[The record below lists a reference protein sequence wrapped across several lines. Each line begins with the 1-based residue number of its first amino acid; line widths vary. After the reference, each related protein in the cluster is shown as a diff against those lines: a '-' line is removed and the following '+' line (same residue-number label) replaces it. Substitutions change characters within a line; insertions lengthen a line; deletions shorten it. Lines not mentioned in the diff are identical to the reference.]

1 MQSSHS
7 VFVPLCTLL
16 SLGTRS
22 ARCRAAA
29 LRPPSREQQRWPM
42 DHGGA
47 ISGTLAHSLR
57 SYLAPMYRIAFPSL
71 PRLPEIDLLPT
82 LLVQD

>member
-1 MQSSHS
+1 
-7 VFVPLCTLL
+7 
-16 SLGTRS
+16 
-22 ARCRAAA
+22 
-29 LRPPSREQQRWPM
+29 M
-42 DHGGA
+42 DHGEA